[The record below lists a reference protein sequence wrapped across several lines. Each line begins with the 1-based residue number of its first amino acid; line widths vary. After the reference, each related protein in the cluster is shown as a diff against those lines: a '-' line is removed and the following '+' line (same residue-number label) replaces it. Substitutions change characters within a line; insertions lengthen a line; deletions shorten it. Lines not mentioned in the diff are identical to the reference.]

1 MFYALLIYGSES
13 DWQRMDRAQRQ
24 RIMDSHIKAVQM
36 ENDAGALIAG
46 FRLFPTDRA
55 MTVRATP
62 KGIATVDGPFA
73 ETKEQFGGFQIV
85 ACKQRDDAIAYAR
98 QIVAHGGTVEV
109 RPLNLDA
116 TSID

>member
-13 DWQRMDRAQRQ
+13 DWRRMARAQRE

-36 ENDAGALIAG
+36 ENDAGALVAG

-55 MTVRATP
+55 TTVRATSD
-62 KGIATVDGPFA
+62 GITTVDGPFA

-85 ACKQRDDAIAYAR
+85 ACKQRDDAVAYAR
-98 QIVAHGGTVEV
+98 QIVEHGGTVEV

>member
-36 ENDAGALIAG
+36 ENDAGALVAG
-46 FRLFPTDRA
+46 FRLFPTEQA
-55 MTVRATP
+55 MTVRSTT
-62 KGIATVDGPFA
+62 KGITMVDGPFA

-116 TSID
+116 ISVD